1 MKLTLTPQKPRNP
14 LATLARQRRAGSHQ
28 PSGKAQRQQ
37 QRRSLQRDVQREMHF
52 AAPDRHSP

>member
-1 MKLTLTPQKPRNP
+1 MKLILTPQKPRNP

-37 QRRSLQRDVQREMHF
+37 QHRALQREMHREMHF

>member
-1 MKLTLTPQKPRNP
+1 MKLILAPQKPRNP

-37 QRRSLQRDVQREMHF
+37 QRRALQRDMLRDLHL